1 MPNNKQKNRVNPNV
15 KGYDYSREEV
25 FNGPNEKI
33 ISETYWPY
41 GEYPSE
47 VDGQTFLM
55 TIPGSKPV
63 GRNIYQKYSQDGIDP
78 TTRRMVSSDT
88 VYFNPA
94 QSSISINGVQIP
106 TGVALYQEG
115 AKKDFEDAKKKS
127 KPVEQKQQGV
137 TMGEQD
143 IQKQIVALVQAAMQ
157 GNQEATQQIEQIMQ
171 AAKQGDQQAMQIAQM
186 IQQVIQAMKTPKA
199 KYGTKL
205 DYIKKLKGDC
215 PDGEVKVFL
224 KNGGCLCRKKQE
236 GGEIKEAPKKK
247 MNAVEAFKAACGKK
261 LKK

>member
-94 QSSISINGVQIP
+94 QSSININGVQIP
-106 TGVALYQEG
+106 TGAALYQEG

-127 KPVEQKQQGV
+127 KPVEQKQQGG
-137 TMGEQD
+137 TMGKQD
-143 IQKQIVALVQAAMQ
+143 IQKQVVDLVQAAMS

-171 AAKQGDQQAMQIAQM
+171 TAQM
-186 IQQVIQAMKTPKA
+186 IQQVIQAMKTTTA

>member
-1 MPNNKQKNRVNPNV
+1 MPIFKNTKYTNNEGKEIPAEIAVKKQ
-15 KGYDYSREEV
+15 
-25 FNGPNEKI
+25 
-33 ISETYWPY
+33 T
-41 GEYPSE
+41 
-47 VDGQTFLM
+47 
-55 TIPGSKPV
+55 
-63 GRNIYQKYSQDGIDP
+63 P
-78 TTRRMVSSDT
+78 TDT
-88 VYFNPA
+88 VVQVTPRTANGTTHLITLSGPD
-94 QSSISINGVQIP
+94 SSVKRFDGENGYVKDEDFKDYWVRAGREAYNNRISQ
-106 TGVALYQEG
+106 TEA
-115 AKKDFEDAKKKS
+115 AKKWAKS
-127 KPVEQKQQGV
+127 KLDAGKNILSGISQLIGIKQQGGI
-137 TMGEQD
+137 MGEQN
-143 IQKQIVALVQAAMQ
+143 IQKQVVELVQAAMQ

-199 KYGTKL
+199 EYGTKL